1 MSKPEDVSIRNS
13 NGNPA
18 VRPTVGIAAIVS
30 LLQIFGNAVG
40 GFACEVLSTFYKYPV
55 SVNLAGWIATMV
67 TIPMELALFFVAIKY
82 GWLKLE

>member
-1 MSKPEDVSIRNS
+1 MAEPEVK

-18 VRPTVGIAAIVS
+18 VRPTIGIAAIVS

-40 GFACEVLSTFYKYPV
+40 GLVCEFLATVYKYPV
-55 SVNLAGWIATMV
+55 STNLAGWIGTVV